1 MERMK
6 SNQRKGSVARRQCSA
21 PCSHNKAGLI
31 YSLSRGSSPA
41 LSLHWSVRLALLGL
55 LTELFL
61 CSVSFW
67 MPISVFISDWP
78 RWALSLVLL
87 CGACYVI
94 LACTT
99 VLDRG
104 LSVQAWPV
112 ERGRWEREKASEKGW
127 MHEKNSEWISVPSLF
142 IGWWRAT
149 PRVYPWPSYLLI
161 SPPSH
166 PPLPTGLQCTL
177 PPTPG
182 HPHPR
187 W

>member
-1 MERMK
+1 MERGK
-6 SNQRKGSVARRQCSA
+6 RKQRKGSVARRQCSA

-41 LSLHWSVRLALLGL
+41 LSLHWSVCLALVGL

-61 CSVSFW
+61 SSVSSW

-94 LACTT
+94 LACTA

-127 MHEKNSEWISVPSLF
+127 MHEKTSEWISVPSLF

-161 SPPSH
+161 SPPSP
-166 PPLPTGLQCTL
+166 PPLPTSLQCT
-177 PPTPG
+177 PPAHPG
-182 HPHPR
+182 HPRPP
-187 W
+187 